1 MIGYNDASDL
11 INDFNLLGKRLEP
24 QSLLNQLKVYR
35 IFLEKGMIDLGGPK
49 ETSIAMAYV
58 NEVIQGL
65 EEDLGL

>member
-1 MIGYNDASDL
+1 MIRYNDASDL
-11 INDFNLLGKRLEP
+11 VNDFILLGERLEP

-35 IFLEKGMIDLGGPK
+35 ILLEKDRIDLGGPK

-58 NEVIQGL
+58 NEAIQGL

>member
-1 MIGYNDASDL
+1 MIRYNDASDL
-11 INDFNLLGKRLEP
+11 VNDFILLGERLEP

-35 IFLEKGMIDLGGPK
+35 ILLEKDRIDLGGPK

-58 NEVIQGL
+58 NEAIHGL